1 MKKETF
7 SDTFAS
13 TGGSLQFL
21 NRLLTRA
28 ENPAQINQLLVDE
41 LLSLTDSRCVLLIQN
56 IPGNTFRIAGL
67 SPRQQPWVESPAVLD
82 FCKMVSGQTEDHRWK
97 LADLPVIS
105 DFFQKEGQ
113 NIVRS
118 FALKIGQDISGAIV
132 LFGLPPEEND
142 ARGIEMI
149 AALAPTFALI
159 IRNSFLFENQGK
171 ILQDRSAELLTINQ
185 QLKVELETRKQTEK
199 ALRESKDAVGQ
210 MLEESERARKLLLS
224 ILEDGKMVEE
234 QLKVTKEYL
243 ENLLD
248 SASVPIIVWDNKFR
262 ITQFNKAFERLSGRS
277 GAEMLGKDPWILF
290 PPATR
295 KQSLEQIE
303 KTVAG
308 NQLEAVEID
317 IQHVGGA
324 VHTVLWNS
332 AAVYSAETGEILATI
347 AQGQDITER
356 IQAERQIVRFN
367 EELEQLVQQRTA
379 ELNETIAELEEQTR
393 VFVGR
398 ELRVIELKER
408 VEELEQQLKREG
420 L

>member
-1 MKKETF
+1 
-7 SDTFAS
+7 
-13 TGGSLQFL
+13 
-21 NRLLTRA
+21 
-28 ENPAQINQLLVDE
+28 
-41 LLSLTDSRCVLLIQN
+41 
-56 IPGNTFRIAGL
+56 
-67 SPRQQPWVESPAVLD
+67 
-82 FCKMVSGQTEDHRWK
+82 
-97 LADLPVIS
+97 
-105 DFFQKEGQ
+105 
-113 NIVRS
+113 
-118 FALKIGQDISGAIV
+118 
-132 LFGLPPEEND
+132 
-142 ARGIEMI
+142 
-149 AALAPTFALI
+149 
-159 IRNSFLFENQGK
+159 
-171 ILQDRSAELLTINQ
+171 
-185 QLKVELETRKQTEK
+185 
-199 ALRESKDAVGQ
+199 
-210 MLEESERARKLLLS
+210 
-224 ILEDGKMVEE
+224 
-234 QLKVTKEYL
+234 
-243 ENLLD
+243 
-248 SASVPIIVWDNKFR
+248 
-262 ITQFNKAFERLSGRS
+262 
-277 GAEMLGKDPWILF
+277 MLGKDPWILF